1 MLSLKKVVTKCT
13 ISLNPLPATI
23 NLAVLPRDAMI
34 AWYLLSC
41 VCPSV
46 RHKPVLYRNDWTNRA
61 GFLAWRLPSVSATLS
76 VKVIWVSAKISAL
89 PSWTF
94 SQTSDFKKCRH
105 GKSIALSTKLVVV
118 DGRACWRHLY
128 DSRRVVAVCY
138 KSVNCNPPIPL
149 LWLAVDLLYIQLVS
163 VVDKI
168 STDTVHRAVRRR

>member
-1 MLSLKKVVTKCT
+1 MYDLFESPPRYYQFSCFTARRYDSVV
-13 ISLNPLPATI
+13 
-23 NLAVLPRDAMI
+23 LAI
-34 AWYLLSC
+34 
-41 VCPSV
+41 VCLSV
-46 RHKPVLYRNDWTNRA
+46 RPSQA
-61 GFLAWRLPSVSATLS
+61 GIVSKRLDESSWVFLAWRLPSVSATLS

-94 SQTSDFKKCRH
+94 SQTSDFKKFRN
-105 GKSIALSTKLVVV
+105 GKAIALSTKLVVV
-118 DGRACWRHLY
+118 DGRACWRHLQ
-128 DSRRVVAVCY
+128 DSRRVVAVYY